1 MSLNKLTK
9 LNLSDNIKSLIKSL
23 FLKQG
28 EIIDYLNSNPIPE
41 DEYQTTIVNI
51 SSSQI
56 LNMGTTPIELLPAA
70 GVNKYYDIEKI
81 ILEYIPNTISYNLSG
96 DGNDVVRLYYG
107 NLNAVIS
114 SKIVGSDNRYI
125 ALITD
130 LKHRSN
136 VSDNTFI
143 PEATDI
149 LYGGEAD
156 GILALTSYNGNPTD
170 GNGTMRAIIKYKI
183 KTFGE

>member
-1 MSLNKLTK
+1 MSLTK
-9 LNLSDNIKSLIKSL
+9 LKTKFANGAWLNNVKEYFTKIN
-23 FLKQG
+23 
-28 EIIDYLNSNPIPE
+28 EIVDYLNSNPIPE

-81 ILEYIPNTISYNLSG
+81 ILEYIPNTISYNAPS
-96 DGNDVVRLYYG
+96 DFVRLYYG

-114 SKIVGSDNRYI
+114 SKIVGADNVYI
-125 ALITD
+125 AVITD
-130 LKHRSN
+130 LKHKSGASN
-136 VSDNTFI
+136 NTFI
-143 PEATDI
+143 PEATDV

-156 GILALTSYNGNPTD
+156 GILALTSYNGNPTEGD
-170 GNGTMRAIIKYKI
+170 GTMRAIIKYKI

>member
-1 MSLNKLTK
+1 MAIKTAAELKAYFETGDVPTQQEFINLIDTIFSMSGYT
-9 LNLSDNIKSLIKSL
+9 
-23 FLKQG
+23 
-28 EIIDYLNSNPIPE
+28 E
-41 DEYQTTIVNI
+41 TIVNI

-81 ILEYIPNTISYNLSG
+81 ILEYIPNTISYNTTSG
-96 DGNDVVRLYYG
+96 FVRLYYG
-107 NLNAVIS
+107 NLNAAIS

-130 LKHRSN
+130 LKNRSN
-136 VSDNTFI
+136 VSDDTFN
-143 PEATDI
+143 PEAVDI

-156 GILALTSYNGNPTD
+156 GILALTSDNGNPTD
-170 GNGTMRAIIKYKI
+170 GDGTMRAIIKYKV

>member
-1 MSLNKLTK
+1 MAIKTAAELKAYFETGDVPTQQEFVNLIDTIFSMSGYT
-9 LNLSDNIKSLIKSL
+9 
-23 FLKQG
+23 
-28 EIIDYLNSNPIPE
+28 E
-41 DEYQTTIVNI
+41 TIVNI

-70 GVNKYYDIEKI
+70 GVNKYYDIENI
-81 ILEYIPNTISYNLSG
+81 ILEYIPNTISYNTTSG
-96 DGNDVVRLYYG
+96 FVRLYYG
-107 NLNAVIS
+107 NLNAAIS

-130 LKHRSN
+130 LKNRSN
-136 VSDNTFI
+136 VSDDTFI
-143 PEATDI
+143 PEAVDI

-156 GILALTSYNGNPTD
+156 GILALTSDNGNPTD
-170 GNGTMRAIIKYKI
+170 GNGTMRAIIKYKV

>member
-28 EIIDYLNSNPIPE
+28 EIIDYLNRYLTTE
-41 DEYQTTIVNI
+41 DQYQTTIVNI

-70 GVNKYYDIEKI
+70 GVNKYYDIENI
-81 ILEYIPNTISYNLSG
+81 ILEYIPNTISYNTTSG
-96 DGNDVVRLYYG
+96 FVRLYYG
-107 NLNAVIS
+107 NLNAAIS

-130 LKHRSN
+130 LKNRSN
-136 VSDNTFI
+136 VSDDTFI
-143 PEATDI
+143 PEAVDI

-156 GILALTSYNGNPTD
+156 GILALTSDNGNPTN
-170 GNGTMRAIIKYKI
+170 GNGTMRAIIKYKVR
-183 KTFGE
+183 TFGE